1 LETILPEPPQHSFG
15 LDRESRKSSDLTLKN
30 GERDAVHESDEDGF
44 GEKIPH
50 RSKRKKLAKMQN
62 TPASSASITDIEAYS
77 FGSPAASGATD
88 AATIAQTAASGLMIN
103 RRDVPKMA

>member
-1 LETILPEPPQHSFG
+1 
-15 LDRESRKSSDLTLKN
+15 
-30 GERDAVHESDEDGF
+30 
-44 GEKIPH
+44 
-50 RSKRKKLAKMQN
+50 MQN
-62 TPASSASITDIEAYS
+62 TPARRVSITDIEAYE